1 MQGMARACFFSTLV
15 LSALN
20 YFVSGEREFSRSLL
34 LMSTVLIFFLLFAL
48 RYSSKRLFVHMGLWQ
63 IPVLIVGAGK
73 TAELLDQVFQQ
84 DPNMGYRIIGLL
96 EDSPE
101 ERPLTERYPVLG
113 RFDDAERVIRE
124 HHIRTVVLAAPG
136 LPSAQLIDL
145 FLRIQHETQDI
156 AIIPDLFGLPVG
168 NLEIETFFDQK
179 LVLLRTRNNMASQMN
194 RLYKLLLD
202 LAGAVT
208 GIFVFLP
215 VYLLLSILIYIDS
228 PGPILFSHRRVG
240 RGGREFPCYKFR
252 TMVPNAHAE
261 LQKYLATHPECLQE
275 WEDSYKLKDDPRITR
290 LGRWLRK
297 TSLDELP
304 QFLNV
309 LKGEMSL
316 VGPRPIVRDE
326 VAKYGQYIE
335 DFYLVKPG
343 ITGLWQVSGRNDIA
357 YEDRVRMDSWYVR
370 NWSVWLD
377 LVILLKT
384 VRYVLAGRGAY

>member
-1 MQGMARACFFSTLV
+1 M
-15 LSALN
+15 
-20 YFVSGEREFSRSLL
+20 
-34 LMSTVLIFFLLFAL
+34 
-48 RYSSKRLFVHMGLWQ
+48 
-63 IPVLIVGAGK
+63 
-73 TAELLDQVFQQ
+73 
-84 DPNMGYRIIGLL
+84 
-96 EDSPE
+96 
-101 ERPLTERYPVLG
+101 
-113 RFDDAERVIRE
+113 
-124 HHIRTVVLAAPG
+124 
-136 LPSAQLIDL
+136 
-145 FLRIQHETQDI
+145 
-156 AIIPDLFGLPVG
+156 
-168 NLEIETFFDQK
+168 
-179 LVLLRTRNNMASQMN
+179 
-194 RLYKLLLD
+194 
-202 LAGAVT
+202 
-208 GIFVFLP
+208 
-215 VYLLLSILIYIDS
+215 
-228 PGPILFSHRRVG
+228 
-240 RGGREFPCYKFR
+240 
-252 TMVPNAHAE
+252 
-261 LQKYLATHPECLQE
+261 QE

-326 VAKYGQYIE
+326 VAKYGQYID